1 VSDLRASRLENTD
14 VPVRRVLF
22 ALSNLF
28 SDEQVIGGAEL
39 GMLVV
44 MRALRKNGV
53 EPYVV
58 MHGSGYFGELLR
70 REGIEFEVVRL
81 SNPITNLSRN
91 RPIVWHSVA
100 IVLEIRRLAAAV
112 RRIAR
117 RWNIQALHVHHPYG
131 YIACGLAARRMGI
144 PCIWHLHEGWE
155 KSATTRMLVV
165 AGWVLADHVITIA
178 PYEHSTVVALTDR
191 IPHTM
196 IENAFD
202 FEELRQ
208 SRTRSRFDVRAEL
221 DHLKFLWAT

>member
-1 VSDLRASRLENTD
+1 
-14 VPVRRVLF
+14 
-22 ALSNLF
+22 
-28 SDEQVIGGAEL
+28 
-39 GMLVV
+39 MLVV
-44 MRALRKNGV
+44 MKALRKNGV

-58 MHGSGYFGELLR
+58 MHSSGYFGKLLR
-70 REGIEFEVVRL
+70 REGIKYEVVRL
-81 SNPITNLSRN
+81 SEPITNLSRN

-100 IVLEIRRLAAAV
+100 IVLEIGRLAAAV

-117 RWNIQALHVHHPYG
+117 RWKIEALHVHHPYG